1 MESLLMNENVEKKY
15 ILFGIGNSGRQDDGL
30 GWAFL
35 DLLNK
40 NEFEK
45 ASFEYKYQLQIEDA
59 ELICNYNIVIFV
71 DASKNELINGY
82 KFYTCKPSNKH
93 SFSTHALLPETIL
106 YLSEHL
112 YDHKPKA
119 YILEIQGYEWE
130 LKSGLTKT
138 ASENLNKAVEFFN
151 QKTFL
156 QHIKTE
162 HDKSH
167 K

>member
-1 MESLLMNENVEKKY
+1 MNENVEKK
-15 ILFGIGNSGRQDDGL
+15 GL

-35 DLLNK
+35 DLLIK
-40 NEFEK
+40 NEFKK

-59 ELICNYNIVIFV
+59 ELICNYNTVIFV
-71 DASKNELINGY
+71 DASKNELIKGY
-82 KFYTCKPSNKH
+82 NFYTCKSSNKH

-130 LKSGLTKT
+130 LKNGLTKT
-138 ASENLNKAVEFFN
+138 ASENLKKAIEFFN

-156 QHIKTE
+156 NHIKTE

-167 K
+167 KLK

>member
-1 MESLLMNENVEKKY
+1 MRENVKNKC
-15 ILFGIGNSGRQDDGL
+15 IIFGIGNSGRQDDGL

-35 DLLNK
+35 DLLKK

-59 ELICNYNIVIFV
+59 ELICNYDTVIFV
-71 DASKNELINGY
+71 DASKNELIDGY

-93 SFSTHALLPETIL
+93 SFSTHALVPETIL

-112 YDHKPKA
+112 YEHKPKA
-119 YILEIQGYEWE
+119 YILAIQGYEWE
-130 LKSGLTKT
+130 LKNGLTKM
-138 ASENLNKAVEFFN
+138 AVENLNKAAEFFN
-151 QKTFL
+151 QKAFL
-156 QHIKTE
+156 NLLKPE